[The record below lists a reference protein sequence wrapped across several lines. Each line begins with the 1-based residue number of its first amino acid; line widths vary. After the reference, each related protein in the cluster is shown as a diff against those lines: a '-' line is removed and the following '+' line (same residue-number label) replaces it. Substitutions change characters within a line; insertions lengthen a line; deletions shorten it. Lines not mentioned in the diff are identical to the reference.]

1 MCVVLRGFQPSWFL
15 GSLWSLWPPRNSFQE
30 HNNQIS
36 CCRLEPGRTKGGGGR
51 SRRPVSVHRSWQTP
65 RGHIRQNHFPAPI
78 DKAPSRTTH
87 CPYLRPGGYAPIVC
101 TLPTETLAWKKAHIQ
116 ALQRGGSLLLFIFP
130 LQILFH
136 GNPSGRYG
144 QFISQRLY
152 FI

>member
-15 GSLWSLWPPRNSFQE
+15 GSLWSLWPPRNSFQK

-36 CCRLEPGRTKGGGGR
+36 CCRLEPGRTKGGRRR

-65 RGHIRQNHFPAPI
+65 WGHIRQNHFPAPI

-87 CPYLRPGGYAPIVC
+87 CPYLRPRGYAPIVC
-101 TLPTETLAWKKAHIQ
+101 TLPTETLAVENSIHPGPATRRK
-116 ALQRGGSLLLFIFP
+116 SPLFVFP
-130 LQILFH
+130 LQILLH

-144 QFISQRLY
+144 GFISQSLF